1 MKEHEGKNT
10 MIMKYERRIIMDYVE
25 MLQNCLE
32 QMGQEEM
39 EARRENKLDNALTS
53 FDEEMARYYARHPY

>member
-1 MKEHEGKNT
+1 
-10 MIMKYERRIIMDYVE
+10 MKYERRNIMDYVE

-39 EARRENKLDNALTS
+39 EEERQNKLESALNKY
-53 FDEEMARYYARHPY
+53 DEALARYLAVHPY

>member
-1 MKEHEGKNT
+1 
-10 MIMKYERRIIMDYVE
+10 MKYERRNIMDYVE

-39 EARRENKLDNALTS
+39 EARRENKLDTALNEY
-53 FDEEMARYYARHPY
+53 DEAWARYYARHPY